1 MGNAGNWISHGNGQG
16 PQISKGDVITILDL
30 RGRTLAKQIVNSPT
44 QSATVQLN
52 GVSKGVYIGKVEN
65 NIGQYNTKF
74 ILK

>member
-1 MGNAGNWISHGNGQG
+1 MIGLSGKVQVTGEL
-16 PQISKGDVITILDL
+16 SKGDVITILDL
-30 RGRTLAKQIVNSPT
+30 RGRTSKQTVNSPT
-44 QSATVQLN
+44 QSTTVQLN